1 MNTEN
6 ALNSFDSAL
15 SVMVEHH
22 RAVERADT
30 LTIENTAF
38 STFDQLLNAKGN
50 YRPSL
55 TRAYPATREL
65 GRIYDAAQIAR
76 GDDRRAFMYGNPA
89 RKGSIIDPANYDRGE
104 QWYRVGQRIAWW
116 DKYTRQWI
124 AYTLCGKGYQLG
136 AADFYPNSRTLLH
149 AEHCHA

>member
-1 MNTEN
+1 MNSEN

-15 SVMVEHH
+15 SIIVEYQ
-22 RAVERADT
+22 RAVERADE
-30 LTIENTAF
+30 LTRTESAF
-38 STFDQLLNAKGN
+38 NSFDELLNAAGN

-55 TRAYPATREL
+55 TRARATTREL

-89 RKGSIIDPANYDRGE
+89 RKGSIIDRRNWVSADS
-104 QWYRVGQRIAWW
+104 WYRIGQRIAWW

-124 AYTLCGKGYQLG
+124 AYTLDHRGYQLG
-136 AADFYPNSRTLLH
+136 SADFYPNSRTLLH